1 MTDLQEKAR
10 KEGILKN
17 DSDDAKRMS
26 EDNNFLVRNFSFF
39 SFGTMLKEC
48 FADISVSRPDFF
60 LLELTLEMT
69 KSARYILNN
78 VPFSNNS
85 NVDKSLP
92 KYDNYVKYEKS
103 REDLLN
109 AMSGRDAWN
118 KIIVQSIPTEC

>member
-78 VPFSNNS
+78 VPFSNNL

-92 KYDNYVKYEKS
+92 K
-103 REDLLN
+103 
-109 AMSGRDAWN
+109 
-118 KIIVQSIPTEC
+118 